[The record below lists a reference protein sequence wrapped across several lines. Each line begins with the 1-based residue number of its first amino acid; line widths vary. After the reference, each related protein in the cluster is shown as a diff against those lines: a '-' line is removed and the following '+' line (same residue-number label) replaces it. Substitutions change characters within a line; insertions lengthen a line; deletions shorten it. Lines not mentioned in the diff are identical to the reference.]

1 MPEYRAIRGNQRSA
15 QSDARLVY
23 QSDSRNRFRS
33 ALDQSSR
40 FFFPPLV
47 PGNEKPE
54 NIMLST
60 CPSGLSH
67 FQYWLIVEKWRFVV
81 LMLRRATGRLDRSA
95 RSIESSGYTIV
106 ERLFPCRA
114 GRRCGISRT
123 RPGTG
128 RGTWG

>member
-1 MPEYRAIRGNQRSA
+1 M
-15 QSDARLVY
+15 
-23 QSDSRNRFRS
+23 NRFRS

-47 PGNEKPE
+47 PVNEKPE

-95 RSIESSGYTIV
+95 RSIASSGSTIL
-106 ERLFPCRA
+106 ERLRSEA
-114 GRRCGISRT
+114 RRVGKECVS
-123 RPGTG
+123 TG
-128 RGTWG
+128 RSRWSPYH

>member
-67 FQYWLIVEKWRFVV
+67 FKYWLIVEKWRFVV
-81 LMLRRATGRLDRSA
+81 LMLRRATGRLEMGR
-95 RSIESSGYTIV
+95 ESFREGVVQLVKIMVCAVQSKKKNNNDIKK
-106 ERLFPCRA
+106 
-114 GRRCGISRT
+114 
-123 RPGTG
+123 
-128 RGTWG
+128 